1 MIKKF
6 FKLVVWLIII
16 LAGFQLYLYASRVE
30 PQKLEVK
37 EETLYVPNWKSQM
50 NGLRIGIISDLHIG
64 MEYSDAAKIKKVVE
78 LMNKEEPDIIV
89 LLGDFDAR
97 AIAYSNIKED
107 KISSIL
113 KELKAPDGVYEIL
126 GNHDYEPEDIVE
138 NILKN
143 ARIQLLQNQ
152 SRIITYK
159 GRKLKIVG
167 FKDLWNF
174 NVNPVEI
181 IGKIS
186 KNTSVIVLSHN
197 PDIFPEIP
205 QDVSL
210 TLSGHTHGGEVVFP
224 KIGSPFV
231 PSKYGQRYRKGHI
244 AENNKHL
251 YVTAGVGTLS
261 GFRLM
266 NPPEIV
272 ILTINNQT
280 DDNMIT
286 DTQKPILFEENWI
299 PVYHKFKNFV
309 HSFIMKK

>member
-6 FKLVVWLIII
+6 LKLVLWLVI
-16 LAGFQLYLYASRVE
+16 LLSVFQLYLYASRTE

-37 EETLYVPNWKSQM
+37 EETLYIPHWKEQM
-50 NGLRIGIISDLHIG
+50 NGLRIGVISDLHIG
-64 MEYSDAAKIKKVVE
+64 MEYSDASKLKTVVD
-78 LMNKEEPDIIV
+78 LMNNEEPDIVV

-107 KISSIL
+107 KISAIL
-113 KELKAPDGVYEIL
+113 KELKAPDGVYAIL

-138 NILKN
+138 NILKD
-143 ARIQLLQNQ
+143 AKILLLQNQ
-152 SRIITYK
+152 SKVITYK

-167 FKDLWNF
+167 FNDLWHYKL
-174 NVNPVEI
+174 VPEEI

-186 KNTSVIVLSHN
+186 IPVIVLSHN
-197 PDIFPEIP
+197 PDVFPEIP
-205 QDVSL
+205 EAVSL

-231 PSKYGQRYRKGHI
+231 PSKYGQRFRKGHI

-251 YVTAGVGTLS
+251 YVTSGVGTLS

-272 ILTINNQT
+272 VLTINQQN
-280 DDNMIT
+280 DENMIT
-286 DTQKPILFEENWI
+286 DTKRNNLFGENWI

-309 HSFIMKK
+309 RSFIMKK